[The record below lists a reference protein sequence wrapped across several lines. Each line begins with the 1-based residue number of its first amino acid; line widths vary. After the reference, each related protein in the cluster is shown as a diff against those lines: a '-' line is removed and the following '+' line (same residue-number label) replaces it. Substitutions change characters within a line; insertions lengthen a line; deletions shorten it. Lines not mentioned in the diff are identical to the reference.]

1 MSSGFKIWRHL
12 PLLIRQWSLITTT
25 NEIVTTS
32 KRLETAS
39 HGMETS
45 KKWGLR
51 SPTKS
56 ERNHNEVFCCHQ
68 IFNMLK
74 ICQRTRQITS
84 AVCGRY
90 RIRQRQLT
98 AARDDWR
105 QIQNCNSQLNVA
117 CRYPLFVIV
126 WARLKQNATKHWI
139 PIVWEYMPCYHTL
152 IFKRTKCK
160 ALWSHKPMKECCMKP
175 DTFHFV
181 TIILTMFFR
190 EAPWPSW

>member
-1 MSSGFKIWRHL
+1 MNSKIGSCRTLFKSNWREETSKIVTHRRPPLQCRRYTQTTAINSQHPSPSGQHSRSIVALSRYNFVTCHNVSSGFKIWRHL
-12 PLLIRQWSLITTT
+12 PLFCRQWSLTTTT

-56 ERNHNEVFCCHQ
+56 ERNHNELFCRHQ

-74 ICQRTRQITS
+74 ICQRTRRTYL

-98 AARDDWR
+98 PTHDDWR
-105 QIQNCNSQLNVA
+105 
-117 CRYPLFVIV
+117 
-126 WARLKQNATKHWI
+126 
-139 PIVWEYMPCYHTL
+139 
-152 IFKRTKCK
+152 
-160 ALWSHKPMKECCMKP
+160 
-175 DTFHFV
+175 
-181 TIILTMFFR
+181 
-190 EAPWPSW
+190 